1 MSDEGGGGGHGAVWL
16 VSYADMVTLLLAF
29 FIVMYTFS
37 QVDAAKL
44 EKVVVSMH
52 QAFSPVFSD
61 SEGGGPGKD
70 AVPTISGGLV
80 PGGAVASGR
89 QTLPS
94 AARGKN
100 EVRGESRAERD
111 LTAIVEAVRALAHRR
126 GLDRQLKTEKTK
138 RGVVIT
144 FAEMGS
150 RAGGLVPFRSG
161 SAELSPDFKRV
172 LDEVR
177 PILQISTSK
186 IEVQGH
192 TDRRPI
198 HSALYPSNW
207 ELSCARA
214 GSVVRYLLQGGHF
227 RPGQFVAVGFAET
240 MPVDSAHNPTAWGR
254 NRRVDIVI
262 TRHPVESYDQL
273 TRAEAAS
280 TKVDIT
286 QPLGARIVVPPVPA
300 AVPHEAASDAAA
312 GEHAH

>member
-52 QAFSPVFSD
+52 QAFSPIIGDSD
-61 SEGGGPGKD
+61 AGPGGS
-70 AVPTISGGLV
+70 AVPAMTGGLIQ
-80 PGGAVASGR
+80 GGAIAAGR
-89 QTLPS
+89 QSLPS
-94 AARGKN
+94 AARGKR

-111 LTAIVEAVRALAHRR
+111 LTAIVEAVRALAYKR
-126 GLDRQLKTEKTK
+126 GLTNQLKSEKNK
-138 RGVVIT
+138 RGAVIT

-150 RAGGLVPFRSG
+150 SAGGLVPFESG
-161 SAELSPDFKRV
+161 SASLSPAFKR
-172 LDEVR
+172 LLNEVT
-177 PILQISTSK
+177 PILRQSTAK

-198 HSALYPSNW
+198 RSALYPSNW

-214 GSVVRYLLQGGHF
+214 GSVVRYLTARGGF
-227 RPGQFVAVGFAET
+227 RPGQFVAVGFAAT
-240 MPVDSAHNPTAWGR
+240 MPADPGDTPRAWGR

-273 TRAEAAS
+273 TRTEAAN
-280 TKVDIT
+280 TEVDIT
-286 QPLGARIVVPPVPA
+286 QPLGPVLVKPPPTGSVRPLEPAEGPAPA
-300 AVPHEAASDAAA
+300 ADSH
-312 GEHAH
+312 